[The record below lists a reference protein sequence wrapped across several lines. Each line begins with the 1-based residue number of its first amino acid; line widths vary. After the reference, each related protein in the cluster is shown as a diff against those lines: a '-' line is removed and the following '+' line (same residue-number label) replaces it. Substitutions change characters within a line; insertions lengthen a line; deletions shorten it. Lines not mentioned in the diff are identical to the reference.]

1 MCGCPDGQVLNEG
14 VCVPETSC
22 GCINEAGEYAA
33 VGSSEIVGNDECT
46 CLAGGEY
53 ECVPLGCPC
62 DAFDEE
68 CIDFVCAA
76 PRNHDNGEEGYVGSF
91 IPPQEFEISFEWL
104 CEESL
109 TTTKYVQGPHIM
121 ELEAVR
127 SPLVDP
133 DEILPGTTDQENK
146 KKKRARSSRSGRIT
160 EYWYTY
166 VANSVGSAV
175 LVHTSGGSSWVQH
188 WLGAGRGPQCIPGFN
203 NMKLTQVFNSETN
216 TYIMKT
222 FLNNIE
228 IGNLEIPFDQY
239 IQINTEM
246 GVYVGSPWSD
256 GRYAGMLGQIR
267 NFYMR
272 NLSRECFIGDTPE
285 VSGGRVGLKEIDLQK
300 SFKVS
305 LELDCD
311 ETVTQRGTIM
321 DIRDLEGA
329 RAEGS
334 DFDMALSVD
343 VDSDESNRLSGLALP
358 LTVIYRSTGFTFFT
372 L

>member
-1 MCGCPDGQVLNEG
+1 MCGCPDGYVLDQG
-14 VCVPETSC
+14 GCVPETSC
-22 GCINEAGEYAA
+22 GCIDKAGEYAA
-33 VGSSEIVGNDECT
+33 VGSKEIVGSDECT

-53 ECVPLGCPC
+53 ECVQLGCPC

-68 CIDFVCAA
+68 CIDFVCGA
-76 PRNHDNGEEGYVGSF
+76 PRNHDNGEEGYVGKF

-109 TTTKYVQGPHIM
+109 TTTKYVDGPHIM

-127 SPLVDP
+127 SSMVDP
-133 DEILPGTTDQENK
+133 DEILPATTDEKNK
-146 KKKRARSSRSGRIT
+146 KQARSSRSGSISR
-160 EYWYTY
+160 YWFAYEATP
-166 VANSVGSAV
+166 AGSAV
-175 LVHTSGGSSWVQH
+175 LAHTSGGSSWVIH
-188 WLGAGRGPQCIPGFN
+188 WLGAGKGPQCIPGFN

-228 IGNLEIPFDQY
+228 IGYLEIPFNQY
-239 IQINTEM
+239 NQINTEM
-246 GVYVGSPWSD
+246 GVYVGSPWSH
-256 GRYAGMLGQIR
+256 GRLAGMLGQIR

-272 NLSRECFIGDTPE
+272 NLSKECFIGETPE

-311 ETVTQRGTIM
+311 EPVTNHGTIM

-334 DFDMALSVD
+334 HFDMALSVD